1 MDEERQGNFTVKL
14 LSISLRNQG
23 VTINKTLTLSGNV
36 LCYILLTILMP
47 ETILVV
53 EDEPALRDTLS
64 YNLKKDG
71 FSVETVGDG
80 RTALD
85 AARTMKPDLIVLDLM
100 LPEIDGFE
108 VCRILRKEMT
118 TPILMLT
125 ARDDEIDRVVGLEVG
140 ADDYLTKPFSMREL
154 MARVK
159 AQLRRSRLLRE
170 ELGNSTKISGTQEKL
185 PFGNLV
191 INLTRREVTLDDE
204 PLQLKPQ
211 EYELLLFFA
220 EHKGQMLS
228 REFILERVW
237 GWDFVGDSR
246 TVDVHVRW
254 LRQRIE
260 ENPSEPK
267 RIVTVRGGGYRFE
280 G

>member
-1 MDEERQGNFTVKL
+1 
-14 LSISLRNQG
+14 
-23 VTINKTLTLSGNV
+23 
-36 LCYILLTILMP
+36 MP

-53 EDEPALRDTLS
+53 EDEPALRDTLA

-71 FSVETVGDG
+71 FTVEAVGDG
-80 RTALD
+80 RSALES
-85 AARTMKPDLIVLDLM
+85 ARRLKPDLIVLDLM

-108 VCRILRKEMT
+108 VCRILRKEMI

-159 AQLRRSRLLRE
+159 AQMRRSRLLRE
-170 ELGNSTKISGTQEKL
+170 ELSKSSETQKQQEKL
-185 PFGNLV
+185 KFGNLI
-191 INLTRREVTLDDE
+191 INLTRREVMLDDE
-204 PLQLKPQ
+204 PLALKPQ
-211 EYELLLFFA
+211 EYDLLVFFA

-228 REFILERVW
+228 RGFVLERVW
-237 GWDFVGDSR
+237 GWDFIGDSR

-254 LRQRIE
+254 LRQKIE
-260 ENPSEPK
+260 DEPGKPK

>member
-1 MDEERQGNFTVKL
+1 
-14 LSISLRNQG
+14 
-23 VTINKTLTLSGNV
+23 
-36 LCYILLTILMP
+36 MP

-53 EDEPALRDTLS
+53 EDEPALRDTLT

-71 FSVETVGDG
+71 FTVESVGDG
-80 RTALD
+80 RAALES
-85 AARTMKPDLIVLDLM
+85 ARRLKPDLVILDIM
-100 LPEIDGFE
+100 LPELDGFE
-108 VCRILRKEMT
+108 VARVLRKEMV

-159 AQLRRSRLLRE
+159 AQLRRTRLLQE
-170 ELGNSTKISGTQEKL
+170 ELGKAGANQAKQEKL
-185 PFGNLV
+185 TFGNLI
-191 INLTRREVTLDDE
+191 INLTRREVTLHGN
-204 PLQLKPQ
+204 PIQLKPQ
-211 EYELLLFFA
+211 EYELLVFFA

-237 GWDFVGDSR
+237 GWDFIGDSR

-254 LRQRIE
+254 LRQKIEIDPSNPVRI
-260 ENPSEPK
+260 
-267 RIVTVRGGGYRFE
+267 ITVRGGGYRFE

>member
-1 MDEERQGNFTVKL
+1 
-14 LSISLRNQG
+14 
-23 VTINKTLTLSGNV
+23 
-36 LCYILLTILMP
+36 MP

-64 YNLKKDG
+64 YNLKKNG
-71 FSVETVGDG
+71 FIVEVVGDG
-80 RTALD
+80 R
-85 AARTMKPDLIVLDLM
+85 AAIDSARKLKPDLIVLDLM

-118 TPILMLT
+118 MPILMLT

-140 ADDYLTKPFSMREL
+140 ADDYLAKPFSMREL

-159 AQLRRSRLLRE
+159 AQLRRSRLMRE
-170 ELGNSTKISGTQEKL
+170 EFGKSIETQIRHEKL
-185 PFGNLV
+185 TFENLV
-191 INLTRREVTLDDE
+191 INLTRREVILNNE
-204 PLQLKPQ
+204 PLPFKPQ

-220 EHKGQMLS
+220 EHRGQMLS

-237 GWDFVGDSR
+237 GWDYVGDSR

-254 LRQRIE
+254 LRQKIE
-260 ENPSEPK
+260 ENPAEPK

>member
-1 MDEERQGNFTVKL
+1 
-14 LSISLRNQG
+14 
-23 VTINKTLTLSGNV
+23 
-36 LCYILLTILMP
+36 MP
-47 ETILVV
+47 DTILVV
-53 EDEPALRDTLS
+53 EDEPALRDTLV

-71 FSVETVGDG
+71 FTVEAVGDG
-80 RTALD
+80 RSALD
-85 AARTMKPDLIVLDLM
+85 SARRLNPNLIVLDIM
-100 LPEIDGFE
+100 LPELDGFE
-108 VCRILRKEMT
+108 VARILRKEMS

-159 AQLRRSRLLRE
+159 AQLRRTRLLRE
-170 ELGNSTKISGTQEKL
+170 ELEKAPQPAKKQETL
-185 PFGNLV
+185 SFNDLV
-191 INLTRREVTLDDE
+191 INITRREVTLHNT
-204 PLQLKPQ
+204 PLQLKPK
-211 EYELLLFFA
+211 EYELLEFFA
-220 EHKGQMLS
+220 AHRGQMLS

-237 GWDFVGDSR
+237 GWDFIGDSR

-254 LRQRIE
+254 LRQKV
-260 ENPSEPK
+260 ENDPGSPT

>member
-1 MDEERQGNFTVKL
+1 
-14 LSISLRNQG
+14 
-23 VTINKTLTLSGNV
+23 
-36 LCYILLTILMP
+36 MP
-47 ETILVV
+47 EIILVV

-71 FSVETVGDG
+71 FTVETVGDG
-80 RTALD
+80 RSALES
-85 AARTMKPDLIVLDLM
+85 ARKLEPDLIILDIM
-100 LPEIDGFE
+100 LPELDGLE
-108 VCRILRKEMT
+108 VARILRKEMN

-159 AQLRRSRLLRE
+159 AQLRRTRLMQE
-170 ELGNSTKISGTQEKL
+170 ELGKKGSDEKQHTTL
-185 PFGNLV
+185 SFENLV
-191 INLTRREVTLDDE
+191 INLTRREVKLNGD
-204 PLQLKPQ
+204 PIKLNPK
-211 EYELLLFFA
+211 EYELLEFFA
-220 EHKGQMLS
+220 EHKEQMLT

-237 GWDFVGDSR
+237 GWDFIGDSR

-254 LRQRIE
+254 LRQKIEDDASNPARI
-260 ENPSEPK
+260 
-267 RIVTVRGGGYRFE
+267 ITVRGGGYRFE

>member
-1 MDEERQGNFTVKL
+1 
-14 LSISLRNQG
+14 
-23 VTINKTLTLSGNV
+23 
-36 LCYILLTILMP
+36 MP

-53 EDEPALRDTLS
+53 EDEPALRDTLI

-71 FSVETVGDG
+71 FTVEAVGDG
-80 RTALD
+80 RSALD
-85 AARTMKPDLIVLDLM
+85 SARRLNPNLIVLDIM
-100 LPEIDGFE
+100 LPELDGFE
-108 VCRILRKEMT
+108 VARILRKEMS

-159 AQLRRSRLLRE
+159 AQLRRTRLLRE
-170 ELGNSTKISGTQEKL
+170 ELEKAPQPAKKQETL
-185 PFGNLV
+185 SFNDLI
-191 INLTRREVTLDDE
+191 INITRREVTLHNIA
-204 PLQLKPQ
+204 LQLKPK
-211 EYELLLFFA
+211 EYELLEFFA
-220 EHKGQMLS
+220 AHKGRMLS

-237 GWDFVGDSR
+237 GWDFIGDSR

-254 LRQRIE
+254 LRQKV
-260 ENPSEPK
+260 ENDPSNPT

>member
-1 MDEERQGNFTVKL
+1 
-14 LSISLRNQG
+14 
-23 VTINKTLTLSGNV
+23 
-36 LCYILLTILMP
+36 
-47 ETILVV
+47 
-53 EDEPALRDTLS
+53 
-64 YNLKKDG
+64 
-71 FSVETVGDG
+71 
-80 RTALD
+80 
-85 AARTMKPDLIVLDLM
+85 M
-100 LPEIDGFE
+100 LPELDGFE
-108 VCRILRKEMT
+108 VARILRKEMS

-159 AQLRRSRLLRE
+159 AQIRRSRLTRE
-170 ELGNSTKISGTQEKL
+170 EISKLNVSPKQQEKL
-185 PFGNLV
+185 SFGNLV
-191 INLTRREVTLDDE
+191 INVTRREVTLEGD
-204 PLQLKPQ
+204 PIQLKPK
-211 EYELLLFFA
+211 EYELLEFFA

-237 GWDFVGDSR
+237 GWDFIGDSR

-254 LRQRIE
+254 LRQKVE
-260 ENPSEPK
+260 DDPSAPV

>member
-1 MDEERQGNFTVKL
+1 
-14 LSISLRNQG
+14 
-23 VTINKTLTLSGNV
+23 
-36 LCYILLTILMP
+36 MP

-53 EDEPALRDTLS
+53 EDEPALRDTLA

-71 FSVETVGDG
+71 FNVEAVGDG
-80 RTALD
+80 RSALES
-85 AARTMKPDLIVLDLM
+85 ARRLKPDLIVLDLM

-108 VCRILRKEMT
+108 VCRILRKEMI

-170 ELGNSTKISGTQEKL
+170 EIDNSNETQKQQQKL
-185 PFGNLV
+185 KFGNLIV
-191 INLTRREVTLDDE
+191 NLTRREVTLDDE
-204 PLQLKPQ
+204 PLALKPQ
-211 EYELLLFFA
+211 EYDLLVFFA

-228 REFILERVW
+228 RGFILERVW
-237 GWDFVGDSR
+237 GWDFIGDSR

-254 LRQRIE
+254 LRQKIE
-260 ENPSEPK
+260 DEPSNPK

>member
-1 MDEERQGNFTVKL
+1 
-14 LSISLRNQG
+14 
-23 VTINKTLTLSGNV
+23 
-36 LCYILLTILMP
+36 MP
-47 ETILVV
+47 ETILIV

-71 FSVETVGDG
+71 FVVETVGDG
-80 RTALD
+80 RSALD
-85 AARTMKPDLIVLDLM
+85 VARNLKPDLIILDIM
-100 LPEIDGFE
+100 LPELDGFE
-108 VCRILRKEMT
+108 VARILRKEMS

-159 AQLRRSRLLRE
+159 AQIRRSRLTRE
-170 ELGNSTKISGTQEKL
+170 EINKLNVSPKQHEKL
-185 PFGNLV
+185 TFDSLI
-191 INLTRREVTLDDE
+191 INLTRREVTLE
-204 PLQLKPQ
+204 GYPIQLKPK
-211 EYELLLFFA
+211 EYELLEFFA

-237 GWDFVGDSR
+237 GWDFIGDSR

-254 LRQRIE
+254 LRQKIE
-260 ENPSEPK
+260 DDPSNPS